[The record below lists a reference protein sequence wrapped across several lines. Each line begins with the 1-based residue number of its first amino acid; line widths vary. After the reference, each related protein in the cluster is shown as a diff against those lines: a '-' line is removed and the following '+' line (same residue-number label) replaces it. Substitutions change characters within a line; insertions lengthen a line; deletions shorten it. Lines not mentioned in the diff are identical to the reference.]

1 MTPEDINL
9 AREWLATIE
18 PIGGM
23 KMLPVEIQKI
33 VDTIEQSLELAMED
47 TLRQA
52 RDALDRA
59 ETARII
65 AAAPHT

>member
-1 MTPEDINL
+1 MTPEDINT

-18 PIGGM
+18 PIDGM
-23 KMLPVEIQKI
+23 KMLPAEIQKI
-33 VDTIEQSLELAMED
+33 VDTIEQSLELAMEE

-52 RDALDRA
+52 RDAMDRA

-65 AAAPHT
+65 AAL